1 MEQADFATILWRAG
15 IVYRN
20 PSYAALV
27 KDLTGV
33 GDGRIRLT
41 FVDE

>member
-15 IVYRN
+15 IVYRD
-20 PSYAALV
+20 PSYMSLV
-27 KDLTGV
+27 KGLTGG